1 MDPELGFTKLGFPL
15 TGVEVRIVDLET
27 GKDLPT
33 GERGEVL
40 IRGYNLFDGYYRDAE
55 KTAEALDADGWYHS
69 GDIGSLDENGHI
81 MFHGRFK
88 DMLKVGGENVAAAEV
103 ETALAKHT
111 AVRLAQIVG
120 LPA

>member
-55 KTAEALDADGWYHS
+55 KTAGALDADGGYHR
-69 GDIGSLDENGHI
+69 GDIGSLDAKGHR
-81 MFHGRFK
+81 MFHGRIK
-88 DMLKVGGENVAAAEV
+88 EMVKVGGEDVPAPGVDAARTNQQE
-103 ETALAKHT
+103 
-111 AVRLAQIVG
+111 G
-120 LPA
+120 P